1 MLRLRVFALILILP
15 LALLLALS
23 VCAQKNSKP
32 PKEDNCSLSGIVVK
46 MADSAP
52 LRKAKL
58 VLKSVDD
65 RHRIVGAVTN
75 AEGHFALKDVE
86 PGAYRLTVTRVGF
99 VAAEYGQRKPDTPGA
114 VLMLHAG
121 QELKDLQFRL
131 IPAGVISGKIYDDDG
146 EPLPSVQVSAVRQV
160 YSEGKRSRASA
171 SFAATNDLGEYRL
184 FGLAPGRYFVS
195 CVYPRWNRGDPED
208 ETIDT
213 QEEGYAKLYYPGTP
227 DVAKAG
233 PITIKAGEEVSSIDV
248 LMRKVPVH
256 QVRGNVYNQIT
267 HKPGVGVVLILLP
280 KANNH
285 EWDYAGSSEVQKS
298 DGSFA
303 IPEVLPGSYTLI
315 SFWFDEEISHVNQQA
330 IDVGDADV
338 EGLAVTVSPGTNV
351 SGHIVWEGRPA
362 MEKDELTVT
371 PQAVD
376 VPAGMRGQSRV
387 GRDNLFT
394 LKGLGEGSYRAEV
407 TGMSKDCYLKD
418 MHYGEASV
426 LKDGFTVTRGEA
438 GSLEIVLSSR
448 GARVE
453 GTVMDSDGLPQAGL
467 SVVLVPEL
475 SQRENSQKY
484 KTASTDQ
491 YGHFDLHGIAPGDY
505 KLFSWVEVEVGAW
518 EDPEF
523 LRPFEEKGQRIVL
536 QDGDHSTVKV
546 TAIQSKEPDTSKP

>member
-1 MLRLRVFALILILP
+1 MLRLRGFALVLILP

-23 VCAQKNSKP
+23 AYAQKNSKT
-32 PKEDNCSLSGIVVK
+32 PKEESCSVSGIVVK

-58 VLKSVDD
+58 VLKSVEDP
-65 RHRIVGAVTN
+65 HRTVGAVTN

-86 PGAYRLTVTRVGF
+86 PGPYRLTVTRVGF

-146 EPLPSVQVSAVRQV
+146 EPLPSVQVNAVRQV
-160 YSEGKRSRASA
+160 YSEGKRSRTSA

-233 PITIKAGEEVSSIDV
+233 PITIKAGEEASSIDV

-256 QVRGNVYNQIT
+256 KVRGNVYNQIT
-267 HKPGVGVVLILLP
+267 HKPGVGVILILLP
-280 KANNH
+280 KTNNH

-298 DGSFA
+298 DGAFA
-303 IPEVLPGSYTLI
+303 IQEVLPGPYTLV
-315 SFWFDEEISHVNQQA
+315 SVWFDEGTSYMNRQA
-330 IDVGDADV
+330 IDVGDVDV
-338 EGLAVTVSPGTNV
+338 EGIAVTVSPGTNV

-362 MEKDELTVT
+362 LEKDELTIT
-371 PQAVD
+371 PQPVD
-376 VPAGMRGQSRV
+376 VPVGMRGQSRV
-387 GRDNLFT
+387 GRDNLFV
-394 LKGLGEGSYRAEV
+394 LKGLGEGTYRAEV
-407 TGMSKDCYLKD
+407 NGMSKECYIKD
-418 MHYGEASV
+418 IRYGESSV
-426 LKDGFTVTRGEA
+426 LQEGFTVTRGEA
-438 GSLEIVLSSR
+438 SALEIVLSSR

-491 YGHFDLHGIAPGDY
+491 YGHFDLRGIAPGDY
-505 KLFSWVEVEVGAW
+505 KLFSWVEVEPGAW

-523 LRPFEEKGQRIVL
+523 LRPFEEKGQRITL

-546 TAIQSKEPDTSKP
+546 TAIQSKEPETSKP